1 MTARRLLDSSRK
13 LPNSTEPGRNS
24 TEIPPLSRQTL
35 PDGATQSENSR
46 PPPVSKPKK
55 SQPNPQQRWTKRRK
69 EEETQ
74 LSKSKLAKDRPQ
86 TNEDTV
92 GISLSVAV
100 GMGELLGCVERNKRT
115 NCEAAGALKQRTAE
129 RDGNTPSLGLSFRP
143 TPVPFSFQRR
153 GRVEQM
159 LMQKKRRKKR
169 NGRAVRHCR

>member
-74 LSKSKLAKDRPQ
+74 LPKSKLAKDRPQ

-115 NCEAAGALKQRTAE
+115 NARLRSKER

-143 TPVPFSFQRR
+143 TPDPFSFQRR
-153 GRVEQM
+153 GRVEQVQ
-159 LMQKKRRKKR
+159 MQKKRRKK
-169 NGRAVRHCR
+169 GTVGQCGTAGCR